1 MAADGFL
8 GDAAAVAA
16 FSADRMAKQDC
27 FRSEHLFLG
36 LNCLRRGQSQHTH
49 THATADKFYLVLSGK
64 ARIAIGSNSMELGPR
79 GVAWAPAGV
88 PHGIEEAMEDT
99 VLVVGM
105 APPPG

>member
-16 FSADRMAKQDC
+16 FSADKMAKQAC

-36 LNCLRRGQSQHTH
+36 LNCLRRGQSHHTH

-64 ARIAIGSNSMELGPR
+64 ARITIGSTSMELGPR

-88 PHGIEEAMEDT
+88 PHGIDEALEDS
-99 VLVVGM
+99 VIVVGM
-105 APPPG
+105 SPPP

>member
-16 FSADRMAKQDC
+16 FSPDKMTKQDC

-36 LNCLRRGQSQHTH
+36 LNCLRRGQSQPTH

-64 ARIAIGSNSMELGPR
+64 ARIAIGSKSLDVGPR

-88 PHGIEEAMEDT
+88 PHGIEEALEDS
-99 VLVVGM
+99 VIVVGM
-105 APPPG
+105 SPPP